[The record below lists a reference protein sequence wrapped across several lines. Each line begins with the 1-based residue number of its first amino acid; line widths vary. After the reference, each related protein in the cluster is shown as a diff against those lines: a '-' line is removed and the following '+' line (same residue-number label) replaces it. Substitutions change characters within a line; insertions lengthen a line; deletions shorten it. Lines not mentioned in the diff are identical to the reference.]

1 MKIFFFAIMCLF
13 SQIVY
18 SEELIFVTSKEK
30 FLFETDIA
38 KTPLE
43 QEKGLMYKKSI
54 PNNYAMTFIFKEPKI
69 IYMWMKN
76 TFIPLDMVFFD
87 SNGQIIWLKENAQPH
102 DETIISSQYKAKGVI
117 EMNAGLIKDMQ
128 LSIGNNILIQSKNP
142 NKHIN

>member
-1 MKIFFFAIMCLF
+1 MKKIFFIIICFF
-13 SQIVY
+13 SQIAY
-18 SEELIFVTSKEK
+18 SEELVFITPEK
-30 FLFETDIA
+30 QFTFKTDIA

-54 PNNYAMTFIFKEPKI
+54 PNDYAMTFIFKEPKI

-87 SNGQIIWLKENAQPH
+87 SNGQIIHLKENAQPH
-102 DETIISSQYKAKGVI
+102 DETIISSKYKAKGVI

-128 LSIGNNILIQSKNP
+128 LSIGNNILIKSTSP
-142 NKHIN
+142 NKYID